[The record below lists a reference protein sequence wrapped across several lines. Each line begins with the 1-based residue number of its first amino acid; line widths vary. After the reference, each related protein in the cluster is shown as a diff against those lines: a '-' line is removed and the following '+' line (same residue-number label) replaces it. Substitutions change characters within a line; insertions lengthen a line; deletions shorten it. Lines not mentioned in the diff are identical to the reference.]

1 MAVLFQKLIRKSDA
15 NVRIIEETSIDSTL
29 DNVIKKRRN

>member
-1 MAVLFQKLIRKSDA
+1 MTVLYQKLIRKSDA
-15 NVRIIEETSIDSTL
+15 NVRIIEETSIVSTL